1 MADPKNND
9 LPEPSTRQDF
19 PEAKDKI
26 IDIVEVT
33 AEPGYNAITIRFQ
46 DGGTLTFTMEACIV
60 TFPVVSEWQDG
71 EEKQLKKYQ
80 AILSKLARA

>member
-1 MADPKNND
+1 MAENKNND

-19 PEAKDKI
+19 PEVKDKVVE
-26 IDIVEVT
+26 IVEVS
-33 AEPGYNAITIRFQ
+33 AEPNYNAITIRFT
-46 DGGTLTFTMEACIV
+46 DGGSLTFTMESCIV
-60 TFPVVSEWQDG
+60 TFPVLSEWQDG